1 MSAAKRR
8 WCRCGESAEKSNQTN
23 GKPSRGLQRAVEK
36 NTGLA
41 AQQDVQFEF
50 NRKKQSGN
58 ISGHKA
64 FENRQ
69 KSLIIFLFRL

>member
-1 MSAAKRR
+1 
-8 WCRCGESAEKSNQTN
+8 
-23 GKPSRGLQRAVEK
+23 LLRAVEK

-64 FENRQ
+64 FENHQ